1 MVLVSRRATIL
12 ASLAAAGLPVLAACG
27 KGAKGTTDGADDT
40 VSSAA
45 SGTAATPTNADG
57 VSVRTSLGGQA
68 WDVQVGPAVV
78 RDGLTVLRVA
88 YSPSAGKKVSL
99 GAGLFQGGGSQPLG
113 GLRLLSLDH
122 SVMYPVIGG
131 YQPSRFS
138 SASAGEWIQVFPVYT
153 ALPEGLDSVEVMLPR
168 SGVVLG
174 VPVVAPSQA
183 GFNLEEVLREAKV
196 DRSAEGT
203 NRIITR
209 RLVADGSADTKEDEG
224 VTTVTISGDVTFD
237 PGSAALSAQADA
249 VLASV
254 VEQVGRFPS
263 GGTMSVTGHTDD
275 VLDDASNQTLSEQRA
290 QAVAQRLG
298 QLTTLSAWT
307 QTVSGKGETAPRV
320 PNDSEENRQLNR
332 RVEVLL
338 TPVKPEEGQQGQ
350 ASQPT
355 ASASGQAGQPTAQG
369 PVGVGK
375 DGVDVQY
382 EGSTIHVWMDQV
394 TRVGGFLVGE
404 VLLRS
409 ANDVELPYGSLV
421 LPRSFSSTIK
431 WGDHF
436 SRVCSLTLLKGDV
449 YLPVAA
455 YLVGGDDT
463 YPLAGVMPVKIK
475 GGEEPVRLPAV
486 WPDTGEDKVVLDL
499 PGGSRGPNATPVLTL
514 RLTDIP
520 VVQA

>member
-12 ASLAAAGLPVLAACG
+12 ASLAAAGLPVLAACS
-27 KGAKGTTDGADDT
+27 KGAQGG
-40 VSSAA
+40 
-45 SGTAATPTNADG
+45 ADG
-57 VSVRTSLGGQA
+57 VATATPSQAAAPASAEGISVRTSLGGRV

-88 YSPSAGKKVSL
+88 YSPVSGK
-99 GAGLFQGGGSQPLG
+99 GAGLDQDILYGGGGQSLG
-113 GLRLLSLDH
+113 GLRLLSLER
-122 SVMYPVIGG
+122 SVMFPVIGEH
-131 YQPSRFS
+131 S
-138 SASAGEWIQVFPVYT
+138 SSNRYSAVEPGRWIEVFPIYN
-153 ALPEGLDSVEVMLPR
+153 ALPESLDSVEVMLPR

-183 GFNLEEVLREAKV
+183 RFNLDEVLREAKV

-237 PGSAALSAQADA
+237 PGSATLSVQADA

-263 GGTMSVTGHTDD
+263 GGTMAVTGHTDD

-298 QLTTLSAWT
+298 QLTSLSAWT

-338 TPVKPEEGQQGQ
+338 TPAKPEEGQQGQ
-350 ASQPT
+350 VGQPT
-355 ASASGQAGQPTAQG
+355 ASPTGPGQQPAARG
-369 PVGVGK
+369 PVGTGK

-382 EGSTIHVWMDQV
+382 EGSTIHVWMDKV
-394 TRVGGFLVGE
+394 TRVSGFLVGE
-404 VLLRS
+404 VLMRS
-409 ANDVELPYGSLV
+409 ATDVELPDGSLV
-421 LPRSFSSTIK
+421 LPSSFSSAIK
-431 WGDHF
+431 WGKYT
-436 SRVCSLTLLKGDV
+436 SRVCSLTLLKGNV
-449 YLPVAA
+449 YLPMAA
-455 YLVGGDDT
+455 YLVGGEET
-463 YPLAGVMPVKIK
+463 YPLAGTMPVKIK
-475 GGEEPVRLPAV
+475 GGGEPVRLPAV
-486 WPDTGEDKVVLDL
+486 WPDSGEDKVVLDL
-499 PGGSRGPNATPVLTL
+499 PGGKQSPNAKPMLTL

-520 VVQA
+520 VEQA

>member
-12 ASLAAAGLPVLAACG
+12 ASLAAAGIPVLAACSKDAQG
-27 KGAKGTTDGADDT
+27 VADGAAT
-40 VSSAA
+40 ATPSAA
-45 SGTAATPTNADG
+45 AVPANADG
-57 VSVRTSLGGQA
+57 VSVRTSLGGQV
-68 WDVQVGPAVV
+68 WDVHVGPAVV

-88 YSPSAGKKVSL
+88 YSPSAGEKVTL
-99 GAGLFQGGGSQPLG
+99 GAGLLQDGSSLPLG
-113 GLRLLSLDH
+113 GLRLLSLPR

-138 SASAGEWIQVFPVYT
+138 SASVGEWIQVFPVYN
-153 ALPEGLDSVEVMLPR
+153 ALPEGLDSVEVMVPR

-183 GFNLEEVLREAKV
+183 GFDLDEVLREAKV
-196 DRSAEGT
+196 DRSAEGSY
-203 NRIITR
+203 RIITR

-237 PGSAALSAQADA
+237 PGSATLSAQADA

-263 GGTMSVTGHTDD
+263 GGTMEVTGHTDD
-275 VLDDASNQTLSEQRA
+275 VLDDASNQILSEQRA

-298 QLTTLSAWT
+298 QLTSLSAWT

-338 TPVKPEEGQQGQ
+338 TPVKPEEGQQGR
-350 ASQPT
+350 T
-355 ASASGQAGQPTAQG
+355 GQPTAPPTGPGQQPAARG
-369 PVGVGK
+369 PVGTGK

-382 EGSTIHVWMDQV
+382 EGSTIHVWMDKV
-394 TRVGGFLVGE
+394 TRVNGFLVGE
-404 VLLRS
+404 VLMRS
-409 ANDVELPYGSLV
+409 ATDVELPYGSLV
-421 LPRSFSSTIK
+421 LPSSFSSTIK
-431 WGDHF
+431 WGDRF
-436 SRVCSLTLLKGDV
+436 SRVCSLTLLKGNV

-455 YLVGGDDT
+455 YLVGGEET
-463 YPLAGVMPVKIK
+463 YPLSGAVPVRIK
-475 GGEEPVRLPAV
+475 GGGEPVRLPAV

-499 PGGSRGPNATPVLTL
+499 PGLKQADTSDAVLAL

-520 VVQA
+520 VEQA

>member
-1 MVLVSRRATIL
+1 MALVSRRATIL
-12 ASLAAAGLPVLAACG
+12 ASLAAAGLPVLAACS
-27 KGAKGTTDGADDT
+27 KGAQGGADGAST
-40 VSSAA
+40 ATPSAA
-45 SGTAATPTNADG
+45 AAPANADG

-68 WDVQVGPAVV
+68 WDLQVGPAVV

-88 YSPSAGKKVSL
+88 YSPVSEK
-99 GAGLFQGGGSQPLG
+99 GSGLDQGFLYGGDGQSLG
-113 GLRLLSLDH
+113 GLRLLSLEH
-122 SVMYPVIGG
+122 AVMFPVIGG
-131 YQPSRFS
+131 HS
-138 SASAGEWIQVFPVYT
+138 SANRYGSVDPGQWIEVFPVYT
-153 ALPEGLDSVEVMLPR
+153 ALPEGLDSVELMVPR

-183 GFNLEEVLREAKV
+183 GFNLDEVLREAKV

-237 PGSAALSAQADA
+237 PGSATLSAQADA

-263 GGTMSVTGHTDD
+263 GGTMEVTGHTDD

-298 QLTTLSAWT
+298 QLTSLSAWS

-338 TPVKPEEGQQGQ
+338 TPAKPEEGQQGQ
-350 ASQPT
+350 AGQPT
-355 ASASGQAGQPTAQG
+355 ASPAGPGQQPVARG

-382 EGSTIHVWMDQV
+382 EGSTIHVWMDKV

-409 ANDVELPYGSLV
+409 ATDVELPHGSLV
-421 LPRSFSSTIK
+421 LPSSFSNAIR
-431 WGDHF
+431 WGKYT
-436 SRVCSLTLLKGDV
+436 SRVCSLTLLQGNV
-449 YLPVAA
+449 YLPMAA
-455 YLVGGDDT
+455 HLVGGDDT
-463 YPLAGVMPVKIK
+463 YPLAGNMPVTIK
-475 GGEEPVRLPAV
+475 GGGEPVRLPAV

-499 PGGSRGPNATPVLTL
+499 PGGKQAPNAKPMLTL

-520 VVQA
+520 VETA